1 MYIPEET
8 LGKKKSHPEPSLWT
22 SATYLEWDIRVS
34 PIDDCTQKDLLSG
47 QNR

>member
-8 LGKKKSHPEPSLWT
+8 LGQKSHPDPSLWT
-22 SATYLEWDIRVS
+22 SDTYLEWNKRVS
-34 PIDDCTQKDLLSG
+34 SIGDCTQKDLLSG